1 MMILRTLVLVM
12 CLVVKV
18 SMAVEVEP
26 QLRDVPYAKI
36 ADRSLTL
43 DLYLPTGNHERPCPT
58 VVWIHGGA
66 WRSGSKSDVP
76 VKDWLK
82 KGFSIASIDYRLSP
96 EARFPAQIHDIKA
109 AIRFLRAKANDWSL
123 DPQRFI
129 VAGSSAGG
137 HLACL
142 TGVSAD
148 VAELE
153 GTVGEHL
160 DKSSHVQAI
169 ISFYGA
175 SNLQSILSQ
184 STEYGRGV
192 RVPALQLLLGGQ
204 PDEKPELARLASPV
218 VHVDSKD
225 PPLWLVHGD
234 ADPQMPIAQSQEL
247 LERYQQFA
255 LPVDF
260 ATIPGGK
267 HGGEAFFTSARLD
280 AMADAIARAMVKPA
294 K

>member
-1 MMILRTLVLVM
+1 M
-12 CLVVKV
+12 
-18 SMAVEVEP
+18 
-26 QLRDVPYAKI
+26 
-36 ADRSLTL
+36 
-43 DLYLPTGNHERPCPT
+43 
-58 VVWIHGGA
+58 
-66 WRSGSKSDVP
+66 
-76 VKDWLK
+76 
-82 KGFSIASIDYRLSP
+82 
-96 EARFPAQIHDIKA
+96 
-109 AIRFLRAKANDWSL
+109 
-123 DPQRFI
+123 
-129 VAGSSAGG
+129 
-137 HLACL
+137 
-142 TGVSAD
+142 SAD

-169 ISFYGA
+169 VSFYGRFESA
-175 SNLQSILSQ
+175 IDLVAIH
-184 STEYGRGV
+184 GV
-192 RVPALQLLLGGQ
+192 RSWRTRTRFATV
-204 PDEKPELARLASPV
+204 ARRSTRRETRACQLASPV

-247 LERYQQFA
+247 VERYQQFA

-260 ATIPGGK
+260 ATIPSGK